1 LEQGKM
7 KNVDFG
13 RCASGICMAAAML
26 AGCGGSQPPIGALGA
41 MPQTSALA
49 TSVGRGKSWM
59 RPNPYDQDL
68 LYVATDPEAVFVYG
82 YPKAEPH
89 GTLGY
94 FESPGPECSDKSGD
108 VFVSTAQGLLEFAHD
123 GASPIATLNT
133 RGACS
138 ADPVK
143 AKLAVCSGTAVS
155 VFFHSAEHGWLLP
168 RNYAA
173 AFNVYNC
180 GYDNKGNLFVDGV
193 DKSNGFQ
200 FAELAAKG
208 KSFMAITL
216 NQNIQ
221 GPGQIQWDGRN
232 IAIEDSAASP
242 SVLYRFSI
250 SGRTGQEVGS
260 TVLTGATMV
269 AQFWIHRKKVVGSDG
284 YDMVGIWD
292 YPDGGS
298 PVDTISVSSPYG
310 VTVSVAPH

>member
-1 LEQGKM
+1 
-7 KNVDFG
+7 
-13 RCASGICMAAAML
+13 ML
-26 AGCGGSQPPIGALGA
+26 AGCGGSQPPIGAPGA
-41 MPQTSALA
+41 MAQTRTIVVRADRE
-49 TSVGRGKSWM
+49 TSWM
-59 RPNPYDQDL
+59 SPNPYDQDL

-82 YPKAEPH
+82 YPKPKPH

-108 VFVSTAQGLLEFAHD
+108 VFISTAQGLLEFAHD

-143 AKLAVCSGTAVS
+143 ARLAVCSGTAVS

-168 RNYAA
+168 RNYVA

-193 DKSNGFQ
+193 DKSNGFH

-216 NQNIQ
+216 NQKIQ

-250 SGRTGQEVGS
+250 SGSTGQEVGS
-260 TVLTGATMV
+260 TVLNGATMV
-269 AQFWIHRKKVVGSDG
+269 AQFWIYRKKVVGSDG

-298 PVDTISVSSPYG
+298 PVDTISVSSPDG